1 MADES
6 SNTGDKIAGK
16 AKEVAG
22 SVTGDEADKRAGE
35 AQQEKAAARE
45 KAAEAEA
52 EQERYSGD
60 S

>member
-1 MADES
+1 MADSS
-6 SNTGDKIAGK
+6 SNTGDKVAGK
-16 AKEVAG
+16 AKEVVG
-22 SVTGDEADKRAGE
+22 SVTGDEADERAGK

-52 EQERYSGD
+52 EEERYSGD